1 MRSNPVPDLTR
12 DLAEL
17 WTLHLRFAAAQRDE
31 EGS

>member
-1 MRSNPVPDLTR
+1 MSQMPVPDVAR
-12 DLAEL
+12 ELAEL